1 MSAYR
6 SKVGFLRRLRNLN
19 ICVQKGH
26 KVPLLPSHLHLQIYF
41 DAQLIHVQKC
51 LQTWNKTV
59 DAIWCFKVIFF

>member
-51 LQTWNKTV
+51 LQT
-59 DAIWCFKVIFF
+59 